1 MMISISEYY
10 ETSAIA
16 LAINKK
22 IFINNRYFGL
32 FLDISGH
39 DLDRDDL
46 AFIFKSENNQLISIP
61 AYDHNINFIYEFE
74 NGQKS
79 YLNPLLHCL
88 FVSE

>member
-1 MMISISEYY
+1 MISISEYY
-10 ETSAIA
+10 ETSAIS
-16 LAINKK
+16 LAIHKK

-39 DLDRDDL
+39 DLDRDVL
-46 AFIFKSENNQLISIP
+46 AFIFKLENSQIVSIP
-61 AYDHNINFIYEFE
+61 AYDHRLNFVYEFE

-88 FVSE
+88 FVSD

>member
-1 MMISISEYY
+1 MISISEYY
-10 ETSAIA
+10 ETSAIS

-22 IFINNRYFGL
+22 IFINNQYFGL

-39 DLDRDDL
+39 DLDRDVL
-46 AFIFKSENNQLISIP
+46 AFIFKLENNQLVSIP
-61 AYDHNINFIYEFE
+61 AYDTRINFVYEFE

-88 FVSE
+88 MVNE